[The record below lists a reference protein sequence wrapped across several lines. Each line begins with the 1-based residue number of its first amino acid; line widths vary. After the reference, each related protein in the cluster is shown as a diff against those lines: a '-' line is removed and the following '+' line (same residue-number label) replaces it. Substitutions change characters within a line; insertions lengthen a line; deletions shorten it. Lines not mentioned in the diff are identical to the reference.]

1 MLVYV
6 DNQLLILTRKSN
18 SSSIEPKH
26 NIIEKN
32 SQQDIVMP
40 KRYTLLRTGVLIG
53 LKSSKEDY
61 VDEYKNEKKYRTIFI
76 SSRNR
81 NLKNVIETEN
91 LFVPRKDGFCEIGV
105 NRINNLSNI
114 QDNIFVN
121 PLYNNY
127 PIKNNFRL
135 EQDIKN
141 KSIYR
146 DILFVSNDYISI
158 EYNDIDKDKPID
170 LYKVKMLPI
179 DNINAVAGVNIGDII
194 DKDSEKILA
203 TSLESCIKSKDKDI
217 LNKLE
222 RSCRKDSFFL
232 VEEMDTGYLRVD

>member
-76 SSRNR
+76 
-81 NLKNVIETEN
+81 LPEIE
-91 LFVPRKDGFCEIGV
+91 I
-105 NRINNLSNI
+105 
-114 QDNIFVN
+114 
-121 PLYNNY
+121 
-127 PIKNNFRL
+127 
-135 EQDIKN
+135 
-141 KSIYR
+141 
-146 DILFVSNDYISI
+146 
-158 EYNDIDKDKPID
+158 
-170 LYKVKMLPI
+170 
-179 DNINAVAGVNIGDII
+179 
-194 DKDSEKILA
+194 
-203 TSLESCIKSKDKDI
+203 
-217 LNKLE
+217 
-222 RSCRKDSFFL
+222 
-232 VEEMDTGYLRVD
+232 